1 VALVLHQCQAA
12 RLILQQAAL
21 AKMVVGLAAKD
32 PQGAFLAQRP
42 QRRVSQSTESSTNAA
57 NDRPEC
63 DSVQCGT
70 QGISLNGQCSK
81 GFVFDLD

>member
-32 PQGAFLAQRP
+32 P
-42 QRRVSQSTESSTNAA
+42 
-57 NDRPEC
+57 
-63 DSVQCGT
+63 
-70 QGISLNGQCSK
+70 
-81 GFVFDLD
+81 